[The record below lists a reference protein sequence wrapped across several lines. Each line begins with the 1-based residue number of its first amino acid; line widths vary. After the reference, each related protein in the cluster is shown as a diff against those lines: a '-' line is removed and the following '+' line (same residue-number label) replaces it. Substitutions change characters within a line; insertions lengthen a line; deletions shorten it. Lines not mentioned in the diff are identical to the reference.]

1 MKVHVAKGPALAH
14 DHERPYNMLKREDGL
29 ADESYKADV
38 RDPAYL
44 EAMAFVN
51 NLCARDR
58 ALPPGAS
65 PEWIRRTCSPAS
77 TSTRTSSSSSGITR
91 SGTRL

>member
-1 MKVHVAKGPALAH
+1 MEVHVAKGPALAH

-58 ALPPGAS
+58 ALPPVLH
-65 PEWIRRTCSPAS
+65 
-77 TSTRTSSSSSGITR
+77 R
-91 SGTRL
+91 SGFEEPAVLPQPLRVPPPRQAG